1 MGVGHSCAAICS
13 PGLPLLSRWFGP
25 PFSPTVAVTVGNKRD
40 PLSPVERADSRS
52 FKIKHRDVK
61 ALALQVR
68 DHVPG
73 GNSQDS
79 RYVLTEYPTRR
90 KLSDNSEHFR
100 PEVAV
105 IPFTFL
111 LSSHGKGL
119 AGEAAGNNVNC
130 SKSCPFMEILS
141 RQRSDVAP
149 ARHVRPVLL
158 QHLRRIIRP
167 LALTDRCES
176 GGFGGQVKAADTGK
190 Q

>member
-1 MGVGHSCAAICS
+1 MYS
-13 PGLPLLSRWFGP
+13 PSRLSFLPP
-25 PFSPTVAVTVGNKRD
+25 PFQSEATGVGNKRD
-40 PLSPVERADSRS
+40 SLSPVERADSRS
-52 FKIKHRDVK
+52 FKIKHRDVI

-100 PEVAV
+100 PKVAV

-111 LSSHGKGL
+111 LSSYGKGL

-130 SKSCPFMEILS
+130 LQSCPFMEILS

-149 ARHVRPVLL
+149 SRHVRPVLL
-158 QHLRRIIRP
+158 QHLRRIVGP
-167 LALTDRCES
+167 LALTDRCKS
-176 GGFGGQVKAADTGK
+176 GGFGGQIKAADTGK